1 MVWLLAFDRL
11 TVKAKAVVPVG
22 VKQVVASG
30 FCLWLELS
38 GVLFWSF
45 WIVPVPTGLAIVA
58 LVAPDRVT
66 VKVSSGSN
74 AVSAHTSTATGLLAS
89 LGAQVN
95 VVLLFLLESGLP
107 LLLPAQ
113 LAFPIALTLPVAYFT
128 VMVWVLEF
136 DRLTVKAKAVVPG
149 SVLLFFFNDTAT
161 TEIYTLSLH
170 DALPILPVPTGLAI
184 VALVAPDRVT
194 VKVSSGSNAV
204 SAHTS

>member
-45 WIVPVPTGLAIVA
+45 WIVPVPVPLAIVA

-74 AVSAHTSTATGLLAS
+74 AVSAHTSTVTGLLVS
-89 LGAQVN
+89 PGAKVSVPRSEEHTSELQSQSNLVCR
-95 VVLLFLLESGLP
+95 LLLEKKNKIKSH
-107 LLLPAQ
+107 
-113 LAFPIALTLPVAYFT
+113 
-128 VMVWVLEF
+128 
-136 DRLTVKAKAVVPG
+136 K
-149 SVLLFFFNDTAT
+149 
-161 TEIYTLSLH
+161 
-170 DALPILPVPTGLAI
+170 
-184 VALVAPDRVT
+184 
-194 VKVSSGSNAV
+194 
-204 SAHTS
+204 